1 MNFLTVG
8 NISISI
14 IINSIRINLSWI
26 GNMVPDTRIA
36 KIKMLE
42 DSIDSA
48 KKEANQKYDQL
59 ITLLKEQ
66 GQKLDHTTDNHRAQ
80 IGDIKNMISG
90 LTQQI
95 NKHLTKMSR
104 PSRLTV
110 PIKGDQ
116 LLIRYI
122 NPNIYFHCLRGNIYI
137 GGCINAT
144 SILR

>member
-1 MNFLTVG
+1 MDFLTVG

-14 IINSIRINLSWI
+14 IINGFRIN
-26 GNMVPDTRIA
+26 GNMAPDTRIA

-48 KKEANQKYDQL
+48 KREANQKYDQL

-66 GQKLDHTTDNHRAQ
+66 GQKLTHTTDNHRAQ

-95 NKHLTKMSR
+95 NKHLTKMS
-104 PSRLTV
+104 
-110 PIKGDQ
+110 
-116 LLIRYI
+116 
-122 NPNIYFHCLRGNIYI
+122 
-137 GGCINAT
+137 
-144 SILR
+144 

>member
-1 MNFLTVG
+1 MKELYFYPLFFFLFLILLFVLFLLPDFIGYLLKNLVSQWVFLTVG

-26 GNMVPDTRIA
+26 GNMAPDTKIA

-48 KKEANQKYDQL
+48 KKKANQKYDQL

-66 GQKLDHTTDNHRAQ
+66 GQKMDHTTDNHRAQ

-95 NKHLTKMSR
+95 NKHLTKMS
-104 PSRLTV
+104 
-110 PIKGDQ
+110 
-116 LLIRYI
+116 
-122 NPNIYFHCLRGNIYI
+122 
-137 GGCINAT
+137 
-144 SILR
+144 